1 MDKTEKSKKKQ
12 AGIFL
17 IAGFLLF
24 GVWNLFWFSPVY
36 PLWQKLDG
44 RLPENIYFPVEEFL
58 ALNGYHNS
66 IYALSGSLIIAIGT
80 IAWAWKLNGKLQKWY
95 EYLLLFILFFVAAM
109 ISMPCLC
116 RSREH
121 ARRLRCSAMLRQ
133 TYVAL
138 EFYAREN
145 GNTFPDTTDIPDTAQ
160 IGKIAH
166 PVNYYGKGKS
176 FTDKPF
182 IILEDACRIHA
193 GDMRHRIW
201 SDGTRE
207 QFYPWRKTGDNK

>member
-12 AGIFL
+12 AGIVL

-58 ALNGYHNS
+58 ALNGHHNS

-95 EYLLLFILFFVAAM
+95 EYLLLFILFF
-109 ISMPCLC
+109 L
-116 RSREH
+116 
-121 ARRLRCSAMLRQ
+121 RR
-133 TYVAL
+133 
-138 EFYAREN
+138 
-145 GNTFPDTTDIPDTAQ
+145 
-160 IGKIAH
+160 
-166 PVNYYGKGKS
+166 
-176 FTDKPF
+176 
-182 IILEDACRIHA
+182 
-193 GDMRHRIW
+193 
-201 SDGTRE
+201 
-207 QFYPWRKTGDNK
+207 